1 MVRNSQ
7 YPEAC
12 DLSEQELAEWQEF
25 WRALFLMAKERGI
38 ETFIVNWNIF
48 TSPAFA
54 QTSRAGSVS
63 AQPVSQL
70 FWTG

>member
-12 DLSEQELAEWQEF
+12 DLSEQELEERQEF

-38 ETFIVNWNIF
+38 GTSIVNWNIF

-54 QTSRAGSVS
+54 RHHELQAY
-63 AQPVSQL
+63 L
-70 FWTG
+70 